1 MFGGRGAAGKCNGVG
16 FIPIIRFLVAGW
28 LYAPLGVQPH
38 HVLPAGTQIGG
49 EIDATYL
56 SNRVETMSFLSL
68 MKWTDHSHRFHFEF
82 FCFLCRLL
90 IFCQILSFSCS
101 RYVPLEYQGRYVTR
115 SVIWLARHL
124 VDQPVVR
131 KGKKKKHWKATGT
144 TGRWRKEN
152 KVGRRPL
159 CGKKKKL
166 NEPNKRRDIDETENE
181 RGKPQFLFCCLWRL
195 LTCSLLTYR

>member
-1 MFGGRGAAGKCNGVG
+1 MTLRTTWCPAASRSSCWNTNRRGNRCDLLVESSGNDEFSVANEMDRPFTQVSLW
-16 FIPIIRFLVAGW
+16 IFLVFVSA
-28 LYAPLGVQPH
+28 A
-38 HVLPAGTQIGG
+38 
-49 EIDATYL
+49 
-56 SNRVETMSFLSL
+56 N
-68 MKWTDHSHRFHFEF
+68 
-82 FCFLCRLL
+82 
-90 IFCQILSFSCS
+90 FCQILSFSCS

-115 SVIWLARHL
+115 SVIWLARRTRHL

>member
-1 MFGGRGAAGKCNGVG
+1 MTLRTTWCPAASRSSCWNTNRRGNRCDLLVESSGNDEFSVANEMDRPFTQVSLW
-16 FIPIIRFLVAGW
+16 IFLVFVSA
-28 LYAPLGVQPH
+28 A
-38 HVLPAGTQIGG
+38 
-49 EIDATYL
+49 
-56 SNRVETMSFLSL
+56 N
-68 MKWTDHSHRFHFEF
+68 
-82 FCFLCRLL
+82 
-90 IFCQILSFSCS
+90 FCQILSFSCS

-159 CGKKKKL
+159 CGKQRSDWMNLTKDEISMRQKTNEESPNFCFVVSGGCLPARCWLTAKL
-166 NEPNKRRDIDETENE
+166 HT
-181 RGKPQFLFCCLWRL
+181 
-195 LTCSLLTYR
+195 S